1 MLDIVLMPRN
11 SCLKTKNC
19 NEEEIETD
27 GIIDDLSQS
36 VLSLKLEKG
45 KQKQLFCI
53 DCT

>member
-27 GIIDDLSQS
+27 GNH
-36 VLSLKLEKG
+36 
-45 KQKQLFCI
+45 
-53 DCT
+53 